1 MRIVTHGVAAVLA
14 FLIGLGVGYF
24 IWGARSANLAQQ
36 LQQQRNECEYRL
48 SDQAQRLKG
57 AEDRARLES
66 EMRKVLEEE
75 LHKLRP
81 RS

>member
-1 MRIVTHGVAAVLA
+1 MRILTHGVAAVLA

-24 IWGARSANLAQQ
+24 IWGVRSANLAQQ
-36 LQQQRNECEYRL
+36 LQQQRSEYEYRL
-48 SDQAQRLKG
+48 SDQAQRLKA
-57 AEDRARLES
+57 AEDRARLEG
-66 EMRKVLEEE
+66 EMRKVLEGE

>member
-1 MRIVTHGVAAVLA
+1 MRILTHGVAAVLA

-24 IWGARSANLAQQ
+24 IWGVRSANLAQQ
-36 LQQQRNECEYRL
+36 LQQQRSEYEYRL
-48 SDQAQRLKG
+48 SDQAQRLKA
-57 AEDRARLES
+57 AEDRARLEA
-66 EMRKVLEEE
+66 EMRKVLEGE